1 MRPELLVCAMEVIKN
16 SEASITLVELQMM
29 EVMCLMDNLM
39 VVIKLFMVLY
49 GGHKFDSSTR

>member
-16 SEASITLVELQMM
+16 SDASITLVELQMM

-49 GGHKFDSSTR
+49 GGHKLVSSTR